1 MVDTNED
8 ELMIQLRETELKNEE
23 LKDQLHEL
31 ETVKNQMYAQ
41 YQRIIKIE
49 HEIRYEEW
57 TVSNLNNKL

>member
-49 HEIRYEEW
+49 HEIRYEE
-57 TVSNLNNKL
+57 